1 MSLVS
6 LKIAVTASR
15 RASELAQI
23 ITNFGGI
30 PHIVP
35 TIGIET
41 TLKKASNE
49 IEAFVNKIIE
59 DQKMEYVVFMTG
71 PSVYLIMSVATNL
84 GLKSKLI
91 EALNKAIIISR
102 NHKTKQA
109 LAVHGVKTD
118 VIPKENTS
126 QGIARALKDE
136 SVMDKHIAIVQHG
149 SEYSSILKNE
159 LAASGAT
166 VFVCSTYI
174 YSLELEANGA
184 RILDT
189 MGFNYKPPNEDMVV
203 KLIEEINKGLIDAIT
218 FTSPP
223 AVSGL
228 FKIAEKYRLKE
239 KLKTFL
245 NENTIVAAVG
255 PSTEK
260 ALSENGIKA
269 DVIPKV
275 YKMGSMIKALVDY
288 IVVQNRQDGKLHN
301 SRLRQP

>member
-1 MSLVS
+1 MSLAS

-23 ITNFGGI
+23 ITNFGGT

-41 TLKKASNE
+41 TLKTASNDL
-49 IEAFVNKIIE
+49 EAFVNKIIE
-59 DQKMEYVVFMTG
+59 DRKMEYVIFMTG

-91 EALNKAIIISR
+91 EVLNEAIIISR

-136 SVMDKHIAIVQHG
+136 FVMDKHIGIVQHG
-149 SEYSSILKNE
+149 GEYSSMLQNE
-159 LAASGAT
+159 FAASGAT
-166 VFVCSTYI
+166 VFVCSTYT
-174 YSLELEANGA
+174 YSLELEVNGA

-189 MGFNYKPPNEDMVV
+189 MGFNYKAPNEEMVV

-228 FKIAEKYRLKE
+228 FKIAEKHQLKE
-239 KLKTFL
+239 QLKTFL
-245 NENTIVAAVG
+245 HQNTIVVAVG
-255 PSTEK
+255 PSTER

-269 DVIPKV
+269 DVIPKI

-288 IVVQNRQDGKLHN
+288 IAVHNRHEL
-301 SRLRQP
+301 LE